1 MSKSKS
7 SKNELLNQIVQGIE
21 DVKGIEINIMDLTN
35 LANTVCGYFVIC
47 TGTSNT
53 HVNAILNS
61 VRKNVSKKLKEKPFS
76 IEGVENQ
83 EWVLM
88 DYVDIVVHIFQKEI
102 REYYDIENLWGDAKI
117 INVELNAK

>member
-1 MSKSKS
+1 MSKPKS
-7 SKNELLNQIVQGIE
+7 SKNELLNEVIQGIE

-35 LANTVCGYFVIC
+35 ITNTVCRYFVIC

-53 HVNAILNS
+53 HVGAIVNS

-76 IEGVENQ
+76 IEGTENQ
-83 EWVLM
+83 EWVLI

-117 INVELNAK
+117 INVELNA